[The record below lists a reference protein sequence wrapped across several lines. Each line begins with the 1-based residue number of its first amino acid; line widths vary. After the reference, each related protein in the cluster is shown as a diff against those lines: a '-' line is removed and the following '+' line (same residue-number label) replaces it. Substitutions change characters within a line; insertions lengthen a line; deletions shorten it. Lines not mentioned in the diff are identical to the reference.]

1 MKKIILMIQMLVLSV
16 FVFAMP
22 NGRWWVPE
30 CNSSEHDHEYEEGYF
45 ELCYEENYE
54 QPMFVSYQL
63 TKEQMN
69 SSNLKRND
77 NFREDNRISTGS
89 ATLADYKG
97 SGYSRGH
104 LAKRGD
110 FAWNKEAQDSTFLMS
125 NMSPQ
130 EQNYFNSGIWLK
142 AENAV
147 TDIGKKYDY
156 VYVVT
161 GPILDKTNFKTIGSN
176 KVAVPEDFYKIAVF
190 VDNEKIVGSFAVI
203 MSQTNKLTSSA
214 KSLNWDDKRFIVSI
228 KDIEK
233 RTGIDFFKLL
243 DDDVENYLEN
253 YKYGTKF
260 VVQDLKLDNSKV
272 VKNSTYKKAD
282 SKVVDKADDTKTTID
297 NKKTDTTKTD
307 NKTTTTA
314 SSDQLVDK
322 DFLQTKLGTK
332 MYLVNIAKNSKLPIE
347 SVLYSIGYYGF
358 ENKIVKYTLERG
370 NKITYEDKTIQ
381 KTLAEG
387 VKEGNVTVSEKDVDM
402 SMSIDD
408 YAIKSAYENKEATV
422 DELAEIY
429 GMTLENMYIKLGTLK
444 AKF

>member
-1 MKKIILMIQMLVLSV
+1 MQMFVLSA
-16 FVFAMP
+16 FVFAIP

-63 TKEQMN
+63 TKDQMN
-69 SSNLKRND
+69 NSNLKRND
-77 NFREDNRISTGS
+77 NFREDSRISTGS

-110 FAWNKEAQDSTFLMS
+110 FAWSKEAQDSTFLMS

-130 EQNYFNSGIWLK
+130 EQNYFNGGIWLK
-142 AENAV
+142 VENAV
-147 TDIGKKYDY
+147 SEIGKKYDY

-176 KVAVPEDFYKIAVF
+176 KVAIPDDFYKIAVF
-190 VDNEKIVGSFAVI
+190 VDNEKVVGSFAVI
-203 MSQTNKLTSSA
+203 MSQTNKLASSA
-214 KSLNWDDKRFIVSI
+214 KNLNWDDDRFIVSI

-243 DDDVENYLEN
+243 DDDVEAYLEN

-260 VVQDLKLDNSKV
+260 VAQNLKLDNSKV
-272 VKNSTYKKAD
+272 VKNSTYKKAS
-282 SKVVDKADDTKTTID
+282 SKVTDKIDGTKTAID
-297 NKKTDTTKTD
+297 NNKKVDTSKTD
-307 NKTTTTA
+307 NKAVITTST
-314 SSDQLVDK
+314 DQLVDK

-347 SVLYSIGYYGF
+347 NVLYSIGYYGF
-358 ENKIVKYTLERG
+358 ESKIVNYTLEKE
-370 NKITYEDKTIQ
+370 NKITYEDKTSP

-402 SMSIDD
+402 NMSIDD
-408 YAIKSAYENKEATV
+408 YAIKSAYENKEVTV

-429 GMTLENMYIKLGTLK
+429 GMSLENMYIKLGTLK
-444 AKF
+444 VKL

>member
-1 MKKIILMIQMLVLSV
+1 MMQMFVLSA

-22 NGRWWVPE
+22 NGKWWIPE

-69 SSNLKRND
+69 NSNLKRND
-77 NFREDNRISTGS
+77 NFREDSRISTGS

-110 FAWNKEAQDSTFLMS
+110 FAWSKEAQDSTFLMS

-130 EQNYFNSGIWLK
+130 EQNYFNGGIWLK
-142 AENAV
+142 VEDAV
-147 TDIGKKYDY
+147 TEIGKKYDY

-176 KVAVPEDFYKIAVF
+176 KVAVPDDFYKIAVF
-190 VDNEKIVGSFAVI
+190 VDNEKIVGSFVVI
-203 MSQTNKLTSSA
+203 MSQTNKLASSA
-214 KSLNWDDKRFIVSI
+214 KSLNWDDDRFIVSI

-253 YKYGTKF
+253 YRYGTKF

-272 VKNSTYKKAD
+272 VKNSTYKKAG
-282 SKVVDKADDTKTTID
+282 S
-297 NKKTDTTKTD
+297 
-307 NKTTTTA
+307 KTTTDIKEKTVTSETDDKTVVSI

-347 SVLYSIGYYGF
+347 NVLYSIGYYGF
-358 ENKIVKYTLERG
+358 ENKIVGYTLEKD
-370 NKITYEDKTIQ
+370 NKITYEDKTSP
-381 KTLAEG
+381 KTLSEG

-402 SMSIDD
+402 NMSIDD
-408 YAIKSAYENKEATV
+408 YAIKSAYENKEATI

-429 GMTLENMYIKLGTLK
+429 GMSLENMYIKLGTLK
-444 AKF
+444 VKL